1 MAPTD
6 SATLP
11 RLRFGPACAL
21 LAALLLATTTGAH
34 TLSPTH
40 VALAALAFAAPA
52 VVAFPSL
59 GHSALLTPAQRH
71 ARRPDLSGREYK
83 PMYGHKNDT
92 QKDHGGNAM
101 YLQRV
106 ASLIKTDPLAVCNDG
121 SGAALYF
128 RKGSDVS
135 TWLIYLQGGE
145 WCWSADSCA
154 LRQQQAP
161 WLMSNTGHQLEPPA
175 TWMGG
180 AFERNTARNPLGN
193 INVAYAPYCS
203 SDAWV
208 GDIGASD
215 ATFGYQFRGQRIFAA
230 AVRAVVAEGL
240 GESAKAAAQQQ
251 LPPPTLIIGGCSAG
265 SRGAMMNLDYVQ
277 GILQDAG
284 VAPDGV
290 TVVGMLD
297 SPLWVDVQPFDPTV
311 VSLQAQTQ
319 AIFGV
324 INATAR
330 LGDACAAQY
339 TGDEAW
345 RCLFGEYRLPTLQT
359 RFLVS
364 ASQDDRFQLSWNMA
378 GNASLGYTPAKW
390 EPAQL
395 QYADAFAASM
405 AGVISSLPTAAQAAA
420 GSMVFSTACFH
431 HCTSE
436 TAAFWNVGIDVSTL
450 GVTPASAA
458 SGVAGPAP
466 VSFRDALKLWLW
478 PAAGAPAHPERL
490 MQQCSGFRCGRCT
503 TKLKHALA
511 AGVTLASPPPVPGA
525 APTAPPTAAQQR
537 RRDDARSSVMA
548 MFAFAAVVGSML
560 GLAAREA
567 TRLVADAAPPPTTA
581 FSRQLAAQR
590 EQQQQPGVYTQ
601 PVSIYKTISAH
612 SAL

>member
-1 MAPTD
+1 MVTIAACLRVLT
-6 SATLP
+6 SAQY
-11 RLRFGPACAL
+11 
-21 LAALLLATTTGAH
+21 
-34 TLSPTH
+34 
-40 VALAALAFAAPA
+40 
-52 VVAFPSL
+52 
-59 GHSALLTPAQRH
+59 HSA
-71 ARRPDLSGREYK
+71 
-83 PMYGHKNDT
+83 
-92 QKDHGGNAM
+92 
-101 YLQRV
+101 
-106 ASLIKTDPLAVCNDG
+106 
-121 SGAALYF
+121 
-128 RKGSDVS
+128 
-135 TWLIYLQGGE
+135 
-145 WCWSADSCA
+145 SAD
-154 LRQQQAP
+154 
-161 WLMSNTGHQLEPPA
+161 
-175 TWMGG
+175 
-180 AFERNTARNPLGN
+180 
-193 INVAYAPYCS
+193 CS

-208 GDIGASD
+208 GDVGASD
-215 ATFGYQFRGQRIFAA
+215 ATFGLQFRGQRIFAA

-240 GESAKAAAQQQ
+240 GKSAIAAAQQL

-265 SRGAMMNLDYVQ
+265 SRGAMMNLDSVA

-284 VAPDGV
+284 VAPGGV

-297 SPLWVDVQPFDPTV
+297 SPLWVDVEPFDPTV

-364 ASQDDRFQLSWNMA
+364 ASQDDRFQLSWNLA
-378 GNASLGYTPAKW
+378 GNATLGYTPAKW
-390 EPAQL
+390 QPAQL
-395 QYADAFAASM
+395 QYADAFAVSM
-405 AGVISSLPTAAQAAA
+405 AGVISSLPTPAQAAA

-436 TAAFWNVGIDVSTL
+436 TAAFWNVGIDVSML

-458 SGVAGPAP
+458 WGPAP

-478 PAAGAPAHPERL
+478 PAAGAPPHPERL

-503 TKLKHALA
+503 TKVKHALA
-511 AGVTLASPPPVPGA
+511 AGVTLASPPPVPDA
-525 APTAPPTAAQQR
+525 APMAPPSAAQQR
-537 RRDDARSSVMA
+537 RRDDARSSVVA

-567 TRLVADAAPPPTTA
+567 TRQVADAAPPPPTTA
-581 FSRQLAAQR
+581 FSRQPAAQR
-590 EQQQQPGVYTQ
+590 EQQLHPGVYTQ